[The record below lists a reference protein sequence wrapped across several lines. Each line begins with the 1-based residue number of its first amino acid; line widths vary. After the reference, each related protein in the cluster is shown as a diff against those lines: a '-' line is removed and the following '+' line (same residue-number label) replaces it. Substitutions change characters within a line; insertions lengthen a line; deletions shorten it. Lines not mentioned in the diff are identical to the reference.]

1 MPGQVYVSAYS
12 SNMVYTK
19 TGCQPRPIVNHT
31 GMNVH
36 AVILCR
42 RHEPQWWEWGAIRSL
57 VRGKMALGGASTMEC
72 VRRYECG
79 VATSK
84 ASVMTVARVLWR
96 PPSLGVQHY
105 PLKPH

>member
-1 MPGQVYVSAYS
+1 M
-12 SNMVYTK
+12 
-19 TGCQPRPIVNHT
+19 
-31 GMNVH
+31 
-36 AVILCR
+36 
-42 RHEPQWWEWGAIRSL
+42 

-96 PPSLGVQHY
+96 PLSLGVQHY